1 MSLKPK
7 VALSQ
12 EFLLNLAN
20 LPSAIH
26 SKVLKWAIRF
36 QSDPTAA
43 GINYEKI
50 NTARD
55 PNLRSVRID
64 QDWRGI
70 VFKPAQGDVY
80 VLLHVGHHDD
90 AYKWAENRKLAINPV
105 TGAMQ
110 LVILQDVVEAI
121 PAPAPQSATLAAVS
135 SPGMF
140 DPWNDRDLVSL
151 GVPEDLL
158 PRVRTLRSEADLD
171 TLQPSLPIEAYEGLF
186 LVAAGDTVD
195 QVLRAR
201 ETRVDRPIDTTDFS
215 ESLETPESQ
224 ARFVIVD
231 GEDELTAIM
240 NAPLAQWRVFL
251 HPTQRALATG
261 DRSGPVRV
269 LGGAG
274 TGKTVLAMH
283 RAKWLA
289 ENRTPEGKKVLF
301 TTFTRNLAFD
311 IEENLNS
318 FCPQS
323 TMMKIEVRNLD
334 AWVHGFLRAQKY
346 EHTIV
351 YNRQKDASD
360 AWQRALAVKDPTIG
374 LPDSFYEEE
383 LDQVI
388 LAQGITSRDDY
399 RVARRAGRGVVLTR
413 GKRDTIWPVFEE
425 YRAQLASR
433 KLKEVDDA
441 YRDAAALLAKG
452 GGRNKPEYSAIVVDE
467 TQDFGPQALRLLRAM
482 IPAGANDLFFV
493 GDGHQRIYTRN
504 RAAMSRCGIEIRGR
518 SRKLYLNYRTTEE
531 IRRRAVSLLEGCEI
545 DDLDEGRDE
554 NRRYKSLSHGTPPL
568 VVNEPTLEAAMTRT
582 FGVVKE
588 WDAAG
593 SPERTTCVV
602 AATRAIRDN
611 CEQVFR
617 GKGMTTHVVEANKKD
632 ALDASAVRFST
643 MHRAKGLEFDQ
654 VLVVAP
660 KEFLGLPAET
670 LNERRLLYV
679 SLTRAKRAAA
689 LVTYGDPTESTINGG
704 LRLTGVDPGS
714 QDDRMSHRRLVCLID
729 GGGKLAIWG
738 RDGNARNIDAVREAG
753 FPCLVSGVWR
763 DPEPWA
769 VKYGH
774 THWLEESGVLTVTND
789 RR

>member
-12 EFLLNLAN
+12 DFLLNLAS
-20 LPSAIH
+20 LPSATH

-36 QSDPTAA
+36 QSDPTAP

-80 VLLHVGHHDD
+80 VLLHVAHHDD
-90 AYKWAENRKLAINPV
+90 AYRWAENRKLAINPV

-110 LVILQDVVEAI
+110 LVILQDVAEA
-121 PAPAPQSATLAAVS
+121 APAPPPQPAKPAPSD
-135 SPGMF
+135 SPRLF
-140 DPWNDRDLVSL
+140 DPWNDRELLSL

-158 PRVRTLRSEADLD
+158 SSVRTVQSESDLD
-171 TLQPSLPIEAYEGLF
+171 TLQPLLPVEAYEGLF

-215 ESLETPESQ
+215 GSLDTPESQ
-224 ARFVIVD
+224 ARFVVVD

-251 HPTQRALATG
+251 HPTQRTLATG

-274 TGKTVLAMH
+274 TGKTVVAMH

-289 ENRTPEGKKVLF
+289 ENRTPDGKKVLF

-311 IEENLNS
+311 IEENLSS
-318 FCPQS
+318 FCS
-323 TMMKIEVRNLD
+323 AATMKKIEVKNLD
-334 AWVHGFLRAQKY
+334 AWVQGFLRAQKY

-351 YNRQKDASD
+351 YNRKKDAED
-360 AWQRALAVKDPTIG
+360 AWQRALAVKDATLG
-374 LPDSFYEEE
+374 LGDGFYDEE

-388 LAQGITSRDDY
+388 LAQGVTSKEEY
-399 RVARRAGRGVVLTR
+399 RAARRVGRGVVLTR
-413 GKRDTIWPVFEE
+413 KKRDAIWPVFEE

-452 GGRNKPEYSAIVVDE
+452 ASASSYSAIVADE

-545 DDLDEGRDE
+545 DDLDEGQDE
-554 NRRYKSLSHGTPPL
+554 NRRYKSLSHGVPP
-568 VVNEPTLEAAMTRT
+568 VVVTEPTLDAAIARAL
-582 FGVVKE
+582 GVVSE
-588 WDAAG
+588 WAAAG
-593 SPERTTCVV
+593 PSPTTTCVV
-602 AATRAIRDN
+602 APTRAIRDN
-611 CEQVFR
+611 AEKTFH
-617 GKGMTTHVVEANKKD
+617 GKGMSTYVVEANKKD
-632 ALDASAVRFST
+632 TSDVSAVRFST

-654 VLVVAP
+654 VLVLAP
-660 KEFLGLPAET
+660 DRFLGPTAET
-670 LNERRLLYV
+670 ADERRLLYV
-679 SLTRAKRAAA
+679 ALSRAKRAAA
-689 LVTYGDPTESTINGG
+689 LV
-704 LRLTGVDPGS
+704 
-714 QDDRMSHRRLVCLID
+714 M
-729 GGGKLAIWG
+729 
-738 RDGNARNIDAVREAG
+738 
-753 FPCLVSGVWR
+753 F
-763 DPEPWA
+763 
-769 VKYGH
+769 
-774 THWLEESGVLTVTND
+774 
-789 RR
+789 

>member
-12 EFLLNLAN
+12 EFLLNLAS
-20 LPSAIH
+20 LPSSTH

-36 QSDPTAA
+36 QSDPTAP

-50 NTARD
+50 NKARD

-70 VFKPAQGDVY
+70 IFKPAQGDVY
-80 VLLHVGHHDD
+80 VLLHVAHHDD
-90 AYKWAENRKLAINPV
+90 AYRWAANRKLAINPV

-110 LVILQDVVEAI
+110 LVILQDVTEAT
-121 PAPAPQSATLAAVS
+121 PEPTPQTAAPAPGSA
-135 SPGMF
+135 PGLF
-140 DPWNDRDLVSL
+140 DPWNDRELLSL

-158 PRVRTLRSEADLD
+158 SRIRFVKSESELD
-171 TLQPSLPIEAYEGLF
+171 TLQPSLPVEAYEGLF
-186 LVAAGDTVD
+186 LVAAGDSVD

-224 ARFVIVD
+224 ARFVVVD

-251 HPTQRALATG
+251 HPTQRTLATG

-311 IEENLNS
+311 LEENLDS
-318 FCPQS
+318 FCPTD
-323 TMMKIEVRNLD
+323 TMKKIEVRNLD
-334 AWVHGFLRAQKY
+334 SWVHVFLRAQKY
-346 EHTIV
+346 EHKIV
-351 YNRQKDASD
+351 YNRKKDAEE
-360 AWQRALAVKDPTIG
+360 AWQRALALKDSTLG

-388 LAQGITSRDDY
+388 LAQGVTSKDDY

-413 GKRDTIWPVFEE
+413 RKRDAIWPVFEE

-441 YRDAAALLAKG
+441 YRDAAALLSKG
-452 GGRNKPEYSAIVVDE
+452 AGNAESTYSAIVVDE

-482 IPAGANDLFFV
+482 IPARANDLFFV
-493 GDGHQRIYTRN
+493 GDGHQRIYNRN

-531 IRRRAVSLLEGCEI
+531 IRRQAVSLLEGCEI
-545 DDLDEGRDE
+545 DDLDEGQDE
-554 NRRYKSLSHGTPPL
+554 NRRYKSLSHGAPPL
-568 VVNEPTLEAAMTRT
+568 VVTEPTLEAAMNRALDLV
-582 FGVVKE
+582 GE
-588 WDAAG
+588 WAGAG
-593 SPERTTCVV
+593 SPATTTCVV
-602 AATRAIRDN
+602 APTRAIRDN
-611 CEQVFR
+611 AEKVFR
-617 GKGMTTHVVEANKKD
+617 SKGISTHVVEANKKETSD
-632 ALDASAVRFST
+632 TSMIRFST

-654 VLVVAP
+654 VLVLTP
-660 KEFLGLPAET
+660 DRFLGPLEQTAD
-670 LNERRLLYV
+670 ERRLLYV
-679 SLTRAKRAAA
+679 AITRAKRAAA
-689 LVTYGDPTESTINGG
+689 LV
-704 LRLTGVDPGS
+704 
-714 QDDRMSHRRLVCLID
+714 M
-729 GGGKLAIWG
+729 
-738 RDGNARNIDAVREAG
+738 
-753 FPCLVSGVWR
+753 F
-763 DPEPWA
+763 
-769 VKYGH
+769 
-774 THWLEESGVLTVTND
+774 
-789 RR
+789 